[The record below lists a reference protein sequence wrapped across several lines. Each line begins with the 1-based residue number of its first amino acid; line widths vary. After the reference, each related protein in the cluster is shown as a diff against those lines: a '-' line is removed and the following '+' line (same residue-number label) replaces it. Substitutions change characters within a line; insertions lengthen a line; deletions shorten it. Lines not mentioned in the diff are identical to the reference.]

1 MKWRKIEK
9 KKKAPVFIFFQS
21 GENGMEDPAD
31 NVCAL
36 DGEYWEQTISVRGES
51 LSHFSEWS
59 CKYLCKHNTIL
70 FLSFIAFN
78 LISLGLLIL

>member
-36 DGEYWEQTISVRGES
+36 DGEYWEQTISERGES
-51 LSHFSEWS
+51 LSHFSE
-59 CKYLCKHNTIL
+59 
-70 FLSFIAFN
+70 
-78 LISLGLLIL
+78 